1 MSVTTETYMDLSD
14 EFGDARRDL
23 FAKIA
28 RLYYVEDMNQRQIA
42 EQLNISVA
50 SVSRAL
56 SKAKDLN
63 IVRISIEETREE
75 FHKIEI
81 ELERRYNVRECMVAG
96 RFDSRDDMYADM
108 ASMATGLLARLLKR
122 DDVLGIGWGSDL
134 RGLAQNIGRAS
145 VGRIDIVPAAGT
157 IEHMSEPIQAGTI
170 ADALHEHID
179 SDVHTVQIPS
189 FAASASERNS
199 LMRNS
204 DFSPIRRLWN
214 RLDTV
219 ILNVE
224 PLDGKGNGFY
234 TPDQQKE
241 LKALGGVCVI
251 NGSVL
256 DADGALIENPF
267 IDNVIAVE
275 LDEIRHVRN
284 VVLVATGAA
293 SAKAVRAAIAA
304 EFAHVLLLDIKCA
317 EAL

>member
-1 MSVTTETYMDLSD
+1 MATITDTFMDASD
-14 EFGDARRDL
+14 DFGDARRDL

-81 ELERRYNVRECMVAG
+81 ALEQRYNIRECMVAG
-96 RFDSRDDMYADM
+96 RFDNKDDVYADM
-108 ASMATGLLARLLKR
+108 ASMATGLFARLLKR
-122 DDVLGIGWGSDL
+122 DDVLGIGWGGDL

-145 VGRIDIVPAAGT
+145 VGRIDIVPISGAPEHVGPAVQPAA
-157 IEHMSEPIQAGTI
+157 I
-170 ADALHEHID
+170 ASALHEHID
-179 SDVHTVQIPS
+179 SDVHEVQIPGLAS
-189 FAASASERNS
+189 SAAQRSS
-199 LMRNS
+199 LMKS
-204 DFSPIRRLWN
+204 DDFRPVRRLWN

-224 PLDGKGNGFY
+224 ALDGKSNGFFSV
-234 TPDQQKE
+234 DQQKE
-241 LKALGGVCVI
+241 LKALGGVCVV

-256 DADGALIENPF
+256 DADGNLVDHPYAEN
-267 IDNVIAVE
+267 VVAVE

-284 VVLVATGAA
+284 VAVVATGAS
-293 SAKAVRAAIAA
+293 SAKALRAVLAA
-304 EFAHVLLLDIKCA
+304 GLAHVLIIDVKCA
-317 EAL
+317 ESL

>member
-1 MSVTTETYMDLSD
+1 MATASDSVMDLND
-14 EFGDARRDL
+14 DFGDARRDL

-28 RLYYVEDMNQRQIA
+28 RLYYIEDMNQRQIA

-63 IVRISIEETREE
+63 IVQISIEETREE
-75 FHKIEI
+75 FHRIEI
-81 ELERRYNVRECMVAG
+81 DLERRYNIRECMVGG
-96 RFDSRDDMYADM
+96 RFDSKDDVYADM

-145 VGRIDIVPAAGT
+145 VGRIDIVPVAGV
-157 IEHMSEPIQAGTI
+157 IEHLGEAVQPTSI
-170 ADALHEHID
+170 AARLHEHID
-179 SDVHTVQIPS
+179 SDVHNVTIPAM
-189 FAASASERNS
+189 AASGSERNS
-199 LMRNS
+199 LLRS
-204 DFSPIRRLWN
+204 SEFSPVRRLWN

-224 PLDGKGNGFY
+224 SLDGKGGGFY
-234 TPDQQKE
+234 SAEQQKE
-241 LKALGGVCVI
+241 LKALGGVCVL

-256 DADGALIENPF
+256 DADGQLIENPYVDR
-267 IDNVIAVE
+267 ILCVDI
-275 LDEIRHVRN
+275 DEIRHVRN
-284 VVLVATGAA
+284 VAIVATGAA
-293 SAKAVRAAIAA
+293 QAKAVRSILAAG
-304 EFAHVLLLDIKCA
+304 FAHVLIIDMKCA